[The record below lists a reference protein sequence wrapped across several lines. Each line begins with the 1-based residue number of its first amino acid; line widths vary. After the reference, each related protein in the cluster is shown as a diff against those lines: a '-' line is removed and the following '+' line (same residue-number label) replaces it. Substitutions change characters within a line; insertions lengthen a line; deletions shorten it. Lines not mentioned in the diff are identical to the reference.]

1 MIKPAGIPRFIGN
14 WGQLAKDVSGLR
26 SDAIGIRNGGADV
39 HSRFQM
45 LGAYYTAPE
54 ADDLFATTKPVMDE
68 ADTFAAHLETV
79 ADALD
84 TFAAEA
90 RPLAEKLK
98 TLRENAFK
106 FVADVEGD
114 DDWTDDE
121 DKVARNNG
129 LWADVIAA
137 ESAFRAAE
145 RRAADKISAIVG
157 GPKYIEDDGSHKAT
171 EQTVMYGYD
180 ADVLKQAKELPW
192 GSPVSETTAPG
203 DIGGHLKNFLYDGF
217 AVDGAGATLKG
228 LGALVGIGG
237 SAKEAWGHLGDAAMG
252 TGYYLVTP
260 LDWAMDQTMFADE
273 DTETM
278 KRQKAAA
285 REFGKAMVAWDQWE
299 EHPVQAAGTTT
310 FNILTLG
317 AGPLGALARGGSV
330 AGKAGLGAK
339 AAGIGAKIGTYAD
352 PVSAGLTVGGKA
364 ISKLP
369 TVAEVTSRI
378 RAGAGATANVERVYS
393 TLEFDGTRV
402 RIEDGEFIRL
412 DTDGNP
418 IRDTA
423 PKDKSAAQRAVLPEM
438 APRREHALTGA
449 GGRGPGAIAEAGE
462 HLSPRAS
469 HEPHA
474 DGKNAGPAQGNGRAD
489 SGGSAGAQSN
499 DGPSPHRSTG
509 HESPGGKGQGGSV
522 RPGGGGGADD
532 GLTNPDRA
540 GHGTNGGGAATPRGD
555 SPSHPIRAD
564 RPSFM
569 RGSGNPYGPRGS
581 LTLEQIE
588 EIQVYRANHEPG
600 YREHF
605 YRKDGTRRLLERY
618 DESGYTPPQLTRLSD
633 NGPWIRARDTP
644 APPQPHF
651 LDDAY
656 ISVGAD
662 TVSNASRRKI
672 LEEAARNRQ
681 FAIDWDNLVT
691 DLKAQAGK
699 AHASQGTVETAAQF
713 GEARGLYKEAHTLM
727 GKEAEAFGEA
737 AARHHYIAE
746 NYPGFKDE
754 PLLGPNSGNDQ
765 FDQVWTHED
774 GRVVVIE
781 AKSGPTTDLG
791 RRTLT
796 NGRQVSQGSREYF
809 DEIIAA
815 MESRGEFALT
825 EAIDKALT
833 EGKLEYVV
841 IKGEKNT
848 GTYTGYKYRRFDI
861 SKGTLS

>member
-180 ADVLKQAKELPW
+180 ADVLKQAEELPW

-203 DIGGHLKNFLYDGF
+203 DIKGHLKNFLYDGF

-378 RAGAGATANVERVYS
+378 RAGAGATAGIQRVHS
-393 TLEFDGTRV
+393 TLEFEGTRV
-402 RIEDGEFIRL
+402 RVEDGEFIRL
-412 DTDGNP
+412 DAEGNP
-418 IRDTA
+418 ISDTA
-423 PKDKSAAQRAVLPEM
+423 PHEKSADERAVSEQAPPQREPVLVSSGSHTSGAAAHGGENLPPQAGHDARGRGEGTTDSVGNGQGGHSD
-438 APRREHALTGA
+438 APNASHTAGDPGSAHRPGTDHGSADVSHGSGSGDGSDAATGSGGGAEADEGSARAPDESSPEGEAQPIVRGGDTEQRVRDAVKGIPGKKRPKPDVLERVLARLASEPNGQRVADVIASGRFNQSDEFGQVVSSLGARKEAMYQPGADQILFADDLVRSGVPADAIAFEHKVPVGA
-449 GGRGPGAIAEAGE
+449 DADIRIIGESGEVYSYQMKHLNDPVDPVSEISRGKYLLQLAKSEADHHIMLVDGGKGTRAEWISNGSYDELMDIHRGGRGPKGE
-462 HLSPRAS
+462 
-469 HEPHA
+469 
-474 DGKNAGPAQGNGRAD
+474 GI
-489 SGGSAGAQSN
+489 
-499 DGPSPHRSTG
+499 TFV
-509 HESPGGKGQGGSV
+509 V
-522 RPGGGGGADD
+522 R
-532 GLTNPDRA
+532 
-540 GHGTNGGGAATPRGD
+540 
-555 SPSHPIRAD
+555 
-564 RPSFM
+564 
-569 RGSGNPYGPRGS
+569 
-581 LTLEQIE
+581 LE
-588 EIQVYRANHEPG
+588 
-600 YREHF
+600 
-605 YRKDGTRRLLERY
+605 DGTLVI
-618 DESGYTPPQLTRLSD
+618 PPGS
-633 NGPWIRARDTP
+633 
-644 APPQPHF
+644 
-651 LDDAY
+651 
-656 ISVGAD
+656 
-662 TVSNASRRKI
+662 K
-672 LEEAARNRQ
+672 
-681 FAIDWDNLVT
+681 T
-691 DLKAQAGK
+691 D
-699 AHASQGTVETAAQF
+699 
-713 GEARGLYKEAHTLM
+713 
-727 GKEAEAFGEA
+727 
-737 AARHHYIAE
+737 
-746 NYPGFKDE
+746 PKDM
-754 PLLGPNSGNDQ
+754 L
-765 FDQVWTHED
+765 
-774 GRVVVIE
+774 
-781 AKSGPTTDLG
+781 
-791 RRTLT
+791 
-796 NGRQVSQGSREYF
+796 
-809 DEIIAA
+809 
-815 MESRGEFALT
+815 
-825 EAIDKALT
+825 
-833 EGKLEYVV
+833 
-841 IKGEKNT
+841 
-848 GTYTGYKYRRFDI
+848 
-861 SKGTLS
+861 